1 MTKRKALIFSFIA
14 VVIIAVGTIW
24 MALSGLSA
32 LPGAVEAE
40 QRAVFEV
47 VRGDLTIS
55 VLEAGT
61 IQARD
66 QVVIKNEVE
75 GRTTILSLV
84 EEGSHVRKGD
94 LLIELD
100 ASQLQDA
107 LVDQQIRVQNAE
119 AAYIRSRENLE
130 VIRNQARSDV
140 EKARLDAQFAV
151 EDLRKYKEGDYPKQL
166 MEAESTITIRE
177 EELRRAQEKLEWSR
191 VLFKEKYISQTELQ
205 ADELAAQKAQLDLE
219 LARAALDLLKNY
231 SNKRELDELESQV
244 SQTAMALERAE
255 RKASADVVQ
264 AEAELRAKD
273 SEYRREKSKL
283 EKIEQQIAKTRLY
296 APKDGLVVYATSAQA
311 NWRGNVEPLDEG
323 QEVRERQELIYLPA
337 PDSVKAQIKVHESV
351 LDQVK
356 EGLPVRITTNALPGR
371 IFQGRVASIAPLPDA
386 MSVWLNPD
394 LKVYN
399 TDIHLEGDVAGLR
412 TGMSCQAE
420 ILIDEIED
428 ALFVPLQ
435 SVTVL
440 NGLQVVYIEGA
451 RGYVPRPVEVGRNNR
466 RMVHILDGLEE
477 GDMVLLSPPLA
488 SGSERGEKEED
499 ELPVTPSEVND

>member
-1 MTKRKALIFSFIA
+1 MNKRKVIIFSLIVA
-14 VVIIAVGTIW
+14 AIIIVGGIW
-24 MALSGLSA
+24 MALSGPSA
-32 LPGAVEAE
+32 LTGAAATE

-47 VRGDLTIS
+47 KRDDLIIS

-61 IQARD
+61 VQARD

-84 EEGSHVRKGD
+84 EEGTHVSEGD

-140 EKARLDAQFAV
+140 EKAQLDAQFAV

-166 MEAESTITIRE
+166 MEAESKITIRE
-177 EELRRAQEKLEWSR
+177 EELRRAQEKLEWSQ

-205 ADELAAQKAQLDLE
+205 ADELAAQKARLDLE
-219 LARAALDLLKNY
+219 LARAELDLLKNY

-283 EKIEQQIAKTRLY
+283 EKIEQQIAKTRIH

-323 QEVRERQELIYLPA
+323 QEIRERQELIYLPA

-371 IFQGRVASIAPLPDA
+371 VFQGRVASIAPLPDA

-399 TDIHLEGDVAGLR
+399 TDIHLEGDVDGLR

-435 SVTVL
+435 SVTIQE
-440 NGLQVVYIEGA
+440 GRQVVYVESA
-451 RGYVPRPVEVGRNNR
+451 RGYVPQPVEVGRNNR

-477 GDMVLLSPPLA
+477 GDKVLLSPPLA
-488 SGSERGEKEED
+488 TGSQRLEEED
-499 ELPVTPSEVND
+499 ESPATPPAVND